1 MSLSWPET
9 IQYPL
14 NDLLNTFVKLTDC
27 VEQATGAMFKATRFI
42 CPDPRPA
49 KLAYF
54 WRENKRRGYVSPS
67 MARRMHKLRPPSER
81 IQQNPGIFGYALGVA
96 NADV

>member
-1 MSLSWPET
+1 MTLNWPET

-27 VEQATGAMFKATRFI
+27 IEEATGSMFKATRL
-42 CPDPRPA
+42 DPRPA

-67 MARRMHKLRPPSER
+67 VARRMHKLRPPSER
-81 IQQNPGIFGYALGVA
+81 IQQRPGIFDCVLGVN